1 MESQET
7 CEIFLQSL
15 EKHNLEYTQFVK
27 DGFTVTFDKVRN
39 TWEEA
44 FKGDYVVV
52 TEASIGH
59 VQWVLV

>member
-39 TWEEA
+39 T
-44 FKGDYVVV
+44 
-52 TEASIGH
+52 
-59 VQWVLV
+59 